1 MVSPQSVQGRLQLLD
16 AFSSHCSFYAS
27 LSVPGVHLQVLHS
40 SAGCKRTKEEGGKKR
55 KTVGMETHSKHAT
68 KLVLGLH

>member
-40 SAGCKRTKEEGGKKR
+40 SAGCKRTKEEGGKKE
-55 KTVGMETHSKHAT
+55 KLLEWKHI
-68 KLVLGLH
+68 LNMPQNLY